1 MLTIA
6 QIVDALESGKMT
18 VGTEVATGATIKG
31 VLGNTI
37 RDWETG
43 KGAHILIYCPE
54 ADGTSQWGDTA
65 ETYADDFGGQC
76 CWFHNPQDY
85 VWTSIQDADNLTPL
99 GFALTTSGGC
109 VEEWDEVAHWDAQQ
123 AKMGLP
129 R

>member
-6 QIVDALESGKMT
+6 QIVDALESGKMV

-43 KGAHILIYCPE
+43 EGAHILIYCLE
-54 ADGTSQWGDTA
+54 TDGTSKWGDTA
-65 ETYADDFGGQC
+65 ETYADDFGGKF

-85 VWTSIQDADNLTPL
+85 VWTSIQDAENLTPL
-99 GFALTTSGGC
+99 GFALNTSGGC
-109 VEEWDEVAHWDAQQ
+109 FEEWDSVAHWDAQQ